1 MEYIKTYCPN
11 CDKET
16 LHAVYTEDGYGVFR
30 LARIFTAI
38 ISVGTSNL
46 DCHTYSKCLSC
57 GDEYE
62 I

>member
-16 LHAVYTEDGYGVFR
+16 LHAVYTENGYGVFR
-30 LARIFTAI
+30 LTRIFTTI
-38 ISVGTSNL
+38 ISVGISNFN
-46 DCHTYSKCLSC
+46 CHTYSKCLSC